1 MRIEKLSSNKIR
13 IFITRED
20 LSEWNIDFNSVTG
33 NTPAAQDMFW
43 SIMEQ
48 AEREVN
54 FCAQDSQLIV
64 EAIASSLDGF
74 IMQVT
79 KVAEGEKSTPADL
92 RREQIRN
99 NKYRIRRKPKFPVGT
114 DYIYRFTNFDDL
126 IEATKQISPNFL
138 GKSRLYK
145 LSGEFFLHIT
155 LAKDEPFLAI
165 DSKLIEYGR
174 KILYHAISDGFL
186 SEHGKMLIEDSA
198 VEALANN
205 F

>member
-1 MRIEKLSSNKIR
+1 MRIERLSSNKIR
-13 IFITRED
+13 VFITRED
-20 LSEWNIDFNSVTG
+20 LVEWNIDFTSVTG

-48 AEREVN
+48 AEREVE
-54 FCAQDSQLIV
+54 FFAQDSQLIV
-64 EAIASSLDGF
+64 EAVASSLDGF

-79 KVAEGEKSTPADL
+79 KVADEEASKTDL

-99 NKYRIRRKPKFPVGT
+99 NNYRIRRKPKFPNSLN
-114 DYIYRFTNFDDL
+114 YIYRFTNFEDVL
-126 IEATKQISPNFL
+126 EATKQISPSFL

-145 LSGEFFLHIT
+145 LCGEFLLHIT
-155 LAKDEPFLAI
+155 LNKDENFIAL

-174 KILYHAISDGFL
+174 KILYHAISDGYL
-186 SEHGKMLIEDSA
+186 SEHAKILIENSA